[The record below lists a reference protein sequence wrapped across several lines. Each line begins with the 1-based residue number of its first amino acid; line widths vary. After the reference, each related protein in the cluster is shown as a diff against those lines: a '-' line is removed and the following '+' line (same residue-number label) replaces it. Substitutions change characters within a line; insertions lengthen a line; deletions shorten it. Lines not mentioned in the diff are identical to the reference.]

1 MQYGWYRGQSIVDH
15 PAKIFQESL
24 RVSFYFK
31 GTAQRAFQKVLN
43 MHRNSYMQKGTANM
57 RTIITSDITLRI
69 AAEEKRETLSFRE
82 KLQIV
87 KSMDASGIDR
97 IELPATDGTRADAV
111 VIRTAAETA
120 QNCAIAIDA
129 GQTDAEIAAAWD
141 IVKNAKKPVL
151 QIVIAGSTVQMEY
164 LYHVKAPQML
174 EKITALVTTAKTFCS
189 DVELV
194 IRDATRAE
202 EGFAAK
208 CAKTAE
214 DAGAAAITLCDDS
227 GAFFPEDYA
236 AMIASVKEV
245 CALPVYVEP
254 SNALNLAA
262 ACAVSA
268 IRAGADGVKAACG
281 ADKYLSI
288 DDFADIYRAKGESM
302 GIACALDITAIHKTM
317 AAIALAEATDDE
329 TEIADGAEASLLDA
343 ASTCEDVTSAVKSL
357 GYELSSE
364 DNGKVYEEFCR
375 VAEKKGAIGARELE
389 AIIASAAMQVPSTYH
404 LVNYVVNS
412 GNIITATANVTLERD
427 GERFSGVSIGD
438 GPIDAAFH
446 AIEQIIGHHYELDD
460 FQVQAITKGR
470 EAVGSSLIRLRAN
483 GKLYSG
489 NGISTDII
497 GACIRA
503 YMNALNKIIYEE
515 N

>member
-1 MQYGWYRGQSIVDH
+1 MRNIV
-15 PAKIFQESL
+15 
-24 RVSFYFK
+24 
-31 GTAQRAFQKVLN
+31 
-43 MHRNSYMQKGTANM
+43 
-57 RTIITSDITLRI
+57 TSDITLRI
-69 AAEEKRETLSFRE
+69 AAEEKKTSLSFRE

-97 IELPATDGTRADAV
+97 IELPPMDGSKADAV
-111 VIRTAAETA
+111 VYRTIADTA
-120 QNCAIAIDA
+120 VNCAVAIDA
-129 GQTDAEIAAAWD
+129 GMTEEEIAAAWD
-141 IVKNAKKPVL
+141 VIRSAKKPVL
-151 QIVIAGSTVQMEY
+151 QIVISASTVQMEY
-164 LYHVKAPQML
+164 KYHVKAPQMT
-174 EKITALVTTAKTFCS
+174 EKIAALVGAAAALCGN
-189 DVELV
+189 VELV
-194 IRDATRAE
+194 IHDATRAE

-208 CAKTAE
+208 CAQTAAE
-214 DAGAAAITLCDDS
+214 AGAASVTLCDDS

-236 AMIASVKEV
+236 ALIASVKSS

-254 SNALNLAA
+254 SDALNLAA
-262 ACAVSA
+262 ACAVAA
-268 IRAGADGVKAACG
+268 IRAGADGIKAACG
-281 ADKYLSI
+281 AGKYLSI
-288 DDFADIYRAKGESM
+288 DVFADIYRAKGEAM
-302 GIACALDITAIHKTM
+302 DIACALDITAIHKTM
-317 AAIALAEATDDE
+317 AAIAEAEATDEE
-329 TEIADGAEASLLDA
+329 TDIAENAEAALLN
-343 ASTCEDVTSAVKSL
+343 ASNTCEEVTAAVKSL
-357 GYELSSE
+357 GYELSAE
-364 DNGKVYEEFCR
+364 DNGRVYEEFCR
-375 VAEKKGAIGARELE
+375 VAEKKGSIGSRELE
-389 AIIASAAMQVPSTYH
+389 AIVASAAMQVPSTYH

-427 GERFSGVSIGD
+427 GEKISGVSIGD

-460 FQVQAITKGR
+460 FQVHAITKGR